1 MGATN
6 GLCLLSFTPYFSK
19 MFSDNFTPLVSP
31 AQRVKRFPVDHS
43 GRPIV
48 RAALAFLCCLVLVR
62 FDARGQSTSA
72 ISISVTLPKY
82 RADRLLIMP
91 KPGLNLAALVS
102 FHSEQHAEVLA
113 KFEGIGGLQIIR
125 LPTGSSVPSC
135 IAKYEQSGLVAFAEP
150 DYEGQVAAIPNDPK
164 FVDGTLWGLN
174 NTGQNGG
181 TVDADIDAPEGW
193 DVLNSASNIVVAVL
207 DTGMRYTHEDLAANM
222 WLNPMDGGHGWNAL
236 TGTNNPYDSGVPTST
251 SHGTLVA
258 GILGAV
264 GNNGKG
270 VTGVAWR
277 VQLMAC
283 QSFTNSSGIG
293 TISDV
298 VTCLDYAR
306 TNGARIINAS
316 WGFSPDSL
324 ALSYAISSARDAG
337 IIIVVAAGNSTNNI
351 DVNPTYPASYTFDN
365 IVSVAYTTRTD
376 ALGPASNF
384 GATNV
389 DLAAP
394 GSRSIRRS
402 WRRTTS
408 TAANSGTS
416 FAAPYVSGACALM
429 LAKYPTETH
438 QQIIARVLAA
448 TDPLPALAGKCVTGG
463 RLNLRKALSPPMELT
478 PLSRPGT
485 LPFQF
490 RVAGGANHT
499 CVLEVSTNLINWLPV
514 VTNTTAANGSFD
526 YTDNQPLNSARCYF
540 RATSTP

>member
-1 MGATN
+1 M
-6 GLCLLSFTPYFSK
+6 LSDY
-19 MFSDNFTPLVSP
+19 FTPLVSP
-31 AQRVKRFPVDHS
+31 AQWVKRFPVGHS

-48 RAALAFLCCLVLVR
+48 RAVLAFLCCLILVR
-62 FDARGQSTSA
+62 FVAPGQTTSTT
-72 ISISVTLPKY
+72 SIAATLPKY
-82 RADRLLIMP
+82 RADRLLILP
-91 KPGLNLAALVS
+91 KPGLNLAALAS
-102 FHSEQHAEVLA
+102 FHSEQQAEVLA
-113 KFEGIGGLQIIR
+113 KFEGIGGLQVIR
-125 LPTGSSVPSC
+125 LPTGSVVPSC

-150 DYEGQVAAIPNDPK
+150 DYEGQLAAIPNDPK

-174 NTGQNGG
+174 NNGQNGG
-181 TVDADIDAPEGW
+181 LVDADIDAPEGW

-236 TGTNNPYDSGVPTST
+236 TGTNNPYDSGVPMST

-270 VTGVAWR
+270 VAGLAWK

-283 QSFTNSSGIG
+283 QAFTNSNGVG
-293 TISDV
+293 AISDV

-324 ALSYAISSARDAG
+324 ALSEAIASARNAG
-337 IIIVVAAGNSTNNI
+337 IIIVAAAGNRTNNI

-376 ALGPASNF
+376 ALGAASNF

-394 GSRSIRRS
+394 GEQIY
-402 WRRTTS
+402 S
-408 TAANSGTS
+408 TFVATDNFYAANSGTS
-416 FAAPYVSGACALM
+416 FAAPYVSGVCALM
-429 LAKYPTETH
+429 LAKYPAETH

-463 RLNLRKALSPPMELT
+463 RLNLRKALSPPIQLT
-478 PLSRPGT
+478 PLSRPAA
-485 LPFQF
+485 LPFQLQ
-490 RVAGGANHT
+490 VAGGANRI
-499 CVLEVSTNLINWLPV
+499 CVLEVSTNLTHWSPV
-514 VTNTTAANGSFD
+514 LTNTTAANGAFD
-526 YTDNQPLNSARCYF
+526 YTDNQSLNSARRFF
-540 RATSTP
+540 RATATP